1 MIIQLYKKYKLKNL
15 LKAAKI
21 SKSVYYYWA
30 SKLSYD
36 KDNEVKEEILIIFTK
51 HFERYGYRG
60 IHAEL
65 KRKMVINTKKV
76 RRLMK
81 EIGLIAVKKTKRK
94 LITYRGQISKIS
106 PNHLLVAQAND
117 DINKNQKTRD
127 FSTTKTN
134 QKWVTDVTQFS
145 FKEQKIFL
153 SPIMDLHTREIIAY
167 DISKSPDFKQIK
179 KMLQQAFNKF
189 NNLKGLIFHSDQGW
203 QYQMKKY
210 QNALEEKGIIQSMSR
225 KGNCLDN
232 SIMENFFGILKRE
245 MFYGHEHE
253 FEDIE
258 DFN

>member
-1 MIIQLYKKYKLKNL
+1 MFTSWNFLFKKVPWTDEEERIIKAKQKVKIIIQLYKKYKLKNL

-51 HFERYGYRG
+51 HFERYGYRR
-60 IHAEL
+60 IHTEL

-76 RRLMK
+76 QRLMK
-81 EIGLIAVKKTKRK
+81 EMGLITIKKTKRK
-94 LITYRGQISKIS
+94 LITYHGQISKIS

-117 DINKNQKTRD
+117 DKNKNQKRE
-127 FSTTKTN
+127 
-134 QKWVTDVTQFS
+134 TDVTQFS

-153 SPIMDLHTREIIAY
+153 SPIMDLHSCEIIAY

-189 NNLKGLIFHSDQGW
+189 NNLKGLIFHSDKGW

-210 QNALEEKGIIQSMSR
+210 
-225 KGNCLDN
+225 
-232 SIMENFFGILKRE
+232 
-245 MFYGHEHE
+245 
-253 FEDIE
+253 
-258 DFN
+258 